1 MRYVIHR
8 LHYRVIF
15 HSGFMWYLGVKNSI
29 LIALLTIAKRHMA
42 LIWYLI
48 LTQPQTIIY
57 IYLVYK
63 VIIKMD
69 L

>member
-1 MRYVIHR
+1 
-8 LHYRVIF
+8 
-15 HSGFMWYLGVKNSI
+15 MWYLGVKNSI

-69 L
+69 LEDDTVRRR